1 MSSRSCF
8 VFYVLYILASFHK
21 EEFRK
26 FNLLIFPKVE
36 KRMLRGT
43 YFPFSTPFVQRVTNC
58 TFLGASPLLTVQNTK
73 IFYISKFLASPASPP
88 VSPQRPSFSI
98 SGMLFYCCSLSAKFS
113 VQIFCTMRKKRFL
126 HFHAHVQEELS
137 QLYSGEV
144 NFPWYGQWLGQNPI
158 YSGDP

>member
-26 FNLLIFPKVE
+26 FNLLIFPKVK

-58 TFLGASPLLTVQNTK
+58 TFLGTQPARRDKYILQLKLPAPPLLFHSVTFIFDLSERLSLQSKKVLQNFCHFIASRVPKRVKSTV
-73 IFYISKFLASPASPP
+73 FL
-88 VSPQRPSFSI
+88 
-98 SGMLFYCCSLSAKFS
+98 GK
-113 VQIFCTMRKKRFL
+113 
-126 HFHAHVQEELS
+126 
-137 QLYSGEV
+137 V
-144 NFPWYGQWLGQNPI
+144 NFPRYGQWLGQTPI